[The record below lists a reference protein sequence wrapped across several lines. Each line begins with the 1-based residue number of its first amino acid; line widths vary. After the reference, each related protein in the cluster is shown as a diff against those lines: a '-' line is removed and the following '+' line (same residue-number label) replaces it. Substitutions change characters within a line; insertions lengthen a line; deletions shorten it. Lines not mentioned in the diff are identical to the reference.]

1 MAEPTDE
8 EWLHRAR
15 SGDRAASKSLVERHL
30 PSILRYAR
38 RMLGNAHEAEDVAQ
52 ETFLRL
58 WQSIEEVEART
69 TLRTWLFRVAHN
81 LSIDRLRKKRETSM
95 PEDRDFTNDEP
106 SASQRMAQAER
117 ALRVE
122 RAVAQLPERQRA
134 AISLVFQ
141 EGLRQ
146 ADAAQILGVT
156 VDALESLLSRG
167 RQMLKRSLLAYDAEV
182 SE

>member
-1 MAEPTDE
+1 MPDPTDE
-8 EWLHRAR
+8 EWLNRAR
-15 SGDRAASKSLVERHL
+15 AGDRAASQSLVVRHL

-58 WQSIEEVEART
+58 WQSIEEVEARA

-81 LSIDRLRKKRETSM
+81 LSIDRLRKKHDKPM
-95 PEDRDFTNDEP
+95 PEDHDFETDEP
-106 SASQRMAQAER
+106 SASERLADAER

-122 RAVAQLPERQRA
+122 RAVAVLPERQRA

-146 ADAAQILGVT
+146 TEAAEILGVT

-167 RQMLKRSLLAYDAEV
+167 RSALKKSLLDYDKED
-182 SE
+182 SR